1 MPDPL
6 YSVPAGTDGHVPID
20 APDVRGR
27 MWWKSDIWLGGPGLN
42 KYLTRLDDLVFDPRT
57 LTMEIV
63 DHIDEVTYIPQLRQ
77 INFNGLGVLL
87 SQQDMIFGVGPGTR
101 GDDYRAYLDK
111 SVYPHVL
118 AIDDRFGVPG
128 SDAAYA
134 KIFRSSNEDVAI
146 SQIYNTSNVFVS
158 SNIPLETVAI
168 SGHTNYHYKSIP
180 PCKTTDDLIS
190 GDIITVKVYSVS
202 GHVVKVR
209 QCIIEETTAIRDHNS
224 TGRRITGISLESAF
238 LSPTENNLI
247 IYPLNVPVNALNL
260 IGVVTY
266 NDGVVRM
273 PVDGTKFRLHG
284 LEQVSANMPEEVELV
299 LQYYLS
305 PGEVSVSPGGTF
317 NNTISVP
324 IRIRVAPS
332 SWSTLT
338 NGYAVKLFCFPQW
351 NATQSRYQLRWF
363 MFGLDRNVFFDVTN
377 SVMLSADTG
386 SFDGNAYGVLQR
398 RRVSLRLS
406 DVSMSFNDFTH
417 VQLVDIN
424 LFGPPSSTG
433 TPWTVKHVSGNS
445 NPTYGLQLIATLGA
459 GSTVNVSAGKTT
471 YDSWLQD
478 VYRVSQPIHNPA
490 LEGQAPDPTHFVLMY
505 NGTEQIYPVS
515 AWNQNLPRLAGM
527 TQHQNVYIRF
537 VRTFGGTEF
546 LELCMAAMTLRNAP
560 I

>member
-6 YSVPAGTDGHVPID
+6 YSVPAGTDGHVPIES
-20 APDVRGR
+20 PDIRGR
-27 MWWKSDIWLGGPGLN
+27 MWWKTDIWLGGAGLN
-42 KYLTRLDDLVFDPRT
+42 KFIARLKDLVFDPT
-57 LTMEIV
+57 SLSLEIV
-63 DHIDEVTYIPQLRQ
+63 DHVDEVTYVPQLRQ

-111 SVYPHVL
+111 SVYPYVL
-118 AIDDRFGVPG
+118 ALDDRLGVPG
-128 SDAAYA
+128 SDSSYA
-134 KIFRSSNEDVAI
+134 KIFRSSNEDVSI

-158 SNIPLETVAI
+158 ANIPLETVAI

-180 PCKTTDDLIS
+180 PCKTTDDLVS
-190 GDIITVKVYSVS
+190 GDLITVKVYSVS
-202 GHVVKVR
+202 GHVVKIR
-209 QCIIEETTAIRDHNS
+209 QCIVEETTAIRDHNT
-224 TGRRITGISLESAF
+224 TGRRITSISLESAF

-247 IYPLNVPVNALNL
+247 IYPLNVPINALNL

-266 NDGVVRM
+266 NDGIVRM

-299 LQYYLS
+299 LQYFLS
-305 PGEVSVSPGGTF
+305 PGEVSVSSGGTL
-317 NNTISVP
+317 NNNINIP

-351 NATQSRYQLRWF
+351 NATLSTYQLRWF
-363 MFGLDRNVFFDVTN
+363 MFGLDRNLFFDVT
-377 SVMLSADTG
+377 SAVVLSADTG
-386 SFDGNAYGVLQR
+386 SFDGTLYGTLQR

-406 DVSMSFNDFTH
+406 NVSMSFNDFTH

-433 TPWTVKHVSGNS
+433 TPWTVKHVSGAS
-445 NPTYGLQLIATLGA
+445 NPDYGLQLIARFNA
-459 GSTVNVSAGKTT
+459 GSTVNISAGKSN
-471 YDSWLQD
+471 YAEWLD
-478 VYRVSQPIHNPA
+478 ALYKNSQAIYNPA
-490 LEGQAPDPTHFVLMY
+490 LEANAPDPTHFILMY
-505 NGTEQIYPVS
+505 NSSEQIYPVS
-515 AWNQNLPRLAGM
+515 AWNQNLPRLTGM
-527 TQHQNVYIRF
+527 TEHQNVYIRF

-546 LELCMAAMTLRNAP
+546 LELCIAAMTLRNAAV
-560 I
+560 

>member
-6 YSVPAGTDGHVPID
+6 YSIPAGSDGQVPIES
-20 APDVRGR
+20 PDIRGR
-27 MWWKSDIWLGGPGLN
+27 LWWKPDIWLGGVGAN
-42 KYLTRLDDLVFDPRT
+42 KYIARLNDLVFDPIPLT
-57 LTMEIV
+57 LEIV
-63 DHIDEVTYIPQLRQ
+63 DHVNEVTYVPQLRQ

-87 SQQDMIFGVGPGTR
+87 SQQDIIFGVGPGTR

-111 SVYPHVL
+111 SVYPYVL
-118 AIDDRFGVPG
+118 AIDDRLGVPG

-134 KIFRSSNEDVAI
+134 KIFRSGNDDVAI
-146 SQIYNTSNVFVS
+146 SKIYNTSNVFVS

-209 QCIIEETTAIRDHNS
+209 QCIIEETTAIRDHNT

-238 LSPTENNLI
+238 LSPTENNLL
-247 IYPLNVPVNALNL
+247 IYPLNVPINALNL

-266 NDGVVRM
+266 NDGTVRL

-299 LQYYLS
+299 LQYFLS
-305 PGEVSVSPGGTF
+305 PGEVSISPGGTL
-317 NNTISVP
+317 NNNINVP

-351 NATQSRYQLRWF
+351 NPSASRYQLRWF
-363 MFGLDRNVFFDVTN
+363 MFGLDRNVYFEVT
-377 SVMLSADTG
+377 SAVVLSAETG
-386 SFDGNAYGVLQR
+386 AFDGALYGALQR
-398 RRVSLRLS
+398 KRVSLRLS
-406 DVSMSFNDFTH
+406 DVSMSFNTFTH

-424 LFGPPSSTG
+424 LFGPPSSIT

-445 NPTYGLQLIATLGA
+445 NPEYGIQILAKLTA
-459 GSTVNVSAGKTT
+459 GLTVNVSAGKTT
-471 YDSWLQD
+471 YADWLQA
-478 VYRVSQPIHNPA
+478 VYRNSQPIHNPA
-490 LEGQAPDPTHFVLMY
+490 VEPTAPDPTHFVLMY
-505 NGTEQIYPVS
+505 NGVENIYPVS
-515 AWNQNLPRLAGM
+515 SWNQNLPRIEGM
-527 TQHQNVYIRF
+527 TEYQNVYIRF

-546 LELCMAAMTLRNAP
+546 LELCMAAMILRNEV